1 MLRKRGKGGF
11 TLIELVMVIA
21 IIGILAA
28 VAIPNYVDMRT
39 EARNAACN
47 GLRGTLN
54 SAAAIYYADQV
65 KQGFP
70 GSFPPS
76 LPIVKGLVPN
86 WNERDIPTG
95 HTWAWDRTRGRV
107 TCSYSG
113 AGANYH

>member
-1 MLRKRGKGGF
+1 MLRRRGIGGF

-65 KQGFP
+65 KQGNP
-70 GSFPPS
+70 GSFPADIKS
-76 LPIVKGLVPN
+76 LKKQVPN
-86 WNERDIPTG
+86 WNEADIPSG
-95 HTWAWDRTRGRV
+95 HPWGWDAKRGRV
-107 TCSYSG
+107 TCTYGS

>member
-1 MLRKRGKGGF
+1 MRTRREQKGF

-65 KQGFP
+65 KQGNP
-70 GSFPPS
+70 GSFPAN
-76 LPIVKGLVPN
+76 IAAVKALVPN
-86 WNERDIPTG
+86 WNEGDIPSG
-95 HTWAWDRTRGRV
+95 HSWGWVQARGRV
-107 TCSYSG
+107 TCTYGS